1 MVNMSAKRS
10 DSPTQLLKTK
20 TKCEM
25 NKISESMKHV
35 TEMEKSQNIYRAYSL
50 HDDKNSDFTVLDLH
64 KENDE
69 DSSVRAS
76 GNSMYYSRSN
86 SSRNFQGDSRKF
98 KEAVSNLDLLLRREK
113 NLSNRV
119 EIFQCLGVLQSISG
133 SQPSDQ
139 RVANGVNGRD
149 SRNKVCYSQKL
160 TCKTLF
166 FCS

>member
-25 NKISESMKHV
+25 TKISESMKHV
-35 TEMEKSQNIYRAYSL
+35 TEMEKSHNIYRAYSL

-86 SSRNFQGDSRKF
+86 SSRSFQGDSQKF
-98 KEAVSNLDLLLRREK
+98 KEAVSNLDSLLRREK
-113 NLSNRV
+113 NLSNRA
-119 EIFQCLGVLQSISG
+119 EIFQCLGVIQSISG

-139 RVANGVNGRD
+139 RIANGVNGRD
-149 SRNKVCYSQKL
+149 SRSKVCWSKVDM
-160 TCKTLF
+160 
-166 FCS
+166 

>member
-1 MVNMSAKRS
+1 MRPKKMVNMSAKRS

-35 TEMEKSQNIYRAYSL
+35 TEMEKSHNIYRAYSL

-64 KENDE
+64 KENDD

-76 GNSMYYSRSN
+76 GNNMHYSRSN
-86 SSRNFQGDSRKF
+86 SSRSFQSDSQKF
-98 KEAVSNLDLLLRREK
+98 KQAVSNLDLLLRREK
-113 NLSNRV
+113 NLSNRT
-119 EIFQCLGVLQSISG
+119 EIFQCLGVLQTISG

-139 RVANGVNGRD
+139 RIANGVNGRD
-149 SRNKVCYSQKL
+149 SRNKVRWLAKN
-160 TCKTLF
+160 
-166 FCS
+166 